1 MPAPLPTPALS
12 FHGVDLVRPDG
23 TATLRDLDVLVP
35 PGRSGLVGANGS
47 GKSTLLHLAAGRL
60 TPTAGRVSTTGSVGL
75 LPQDLVLDVA
85 QPVEDFLGLGPVRRA
100 LRRIEEGSV
109 DQADFDAVGS
119 GWDVEERARA
129 QLERLGLPGTLLD
142 RRVGEVSGGEAVRL
156 ALAGLLLARP
166 DVLLLDEPTNNLDRP
181 ARARLHD
188 VVASWTGTLLVVSH
202 DRELLERVDRV
213 GELRTPRQGAT
224 TVAWY
229 GGGWSAYAAQVAA
242 EREAADHA
250 VAVARADVRRQRR
263 ELRTTEQLLAAR
275 HRIARRDAPNTT
287 KAARD
292 FLRNRAE
299 KAEGSLRTAQ
309 DQRLEAARE
318 RLESAELAVR
328 DDSAIRVDLPGTAVP
343 RGRRV
348 LSTRDLV
355 LRTGRAVELDLAG
368 PDRVAVVGRN
378 GSGKS
383 TLLHTLAG
391 ELPPLS
397 GSVERHVP
405 TALLRQRLD
414 LLDETLTVAQNVHAA
429 NPGATATEVRSLLAR
444 FLFRGAAGD
453 KPVPALSGGER
464 FRATL
469 ATLLLADPAP
479 QLLLLDEPTNNLD
492 LSSLDALVSA
502 LAGYRGALVV
512 VSHDPAFLDEV
523 GVDRVL
529 DLDDDLQGDPDGPT
543 VAG

>member
-1 MPAPLPTPALS
+1 MPAPLPTPTLS

-23 TATLRDLDVLVP
+23 TATLRDLDLLVP

-60 TPTAGRVSTTGSVGL
+60 APTAGRVSVTGTVGL
-75 LPQDLVLDVA
+75 LLPHLVLDVA
-85 QPVEDFLGLGPVRRA
+85 PPVEDFLGLGPVRRA
-100 LRRIEEGSV
+100 LRRVEAGSV

-119 GWDVEERARA
+119 DWDDEERARA
-129 QLERLGLPGTLLD
+129 QLERLGLPGALLD

-181 ARARLHD
+181 ARARLHE
-188 VVASWTGTLLVVSH
+188 VVATWPGTLVVVSH

-263 ELRTTEQLLAAR
+263 DLRTTEQLLASR
-275 HRIARRDAPNTT
+275 HRMARRNALNVS
-287 KAARD
+287 KVERD
-292 FLRNRAE
+292 YQQNRAE

-309 DQRLEAARE
+309 DQRLEGARE

-328 DDSAIRVDLPGTAVP
+328 DGAAIRVDLPGTAVP

-348 LSTRDLV
+348 LTTRDLV

-368 PDRVAVVGRN
+368 PDRVAVVGSN

-383 TLLHTLAG
+383 TLLHTLTG
-391 ELPPLS
+391 DLEPLS
-397 GSVERHVP
+397 GRVEGHVP

-414 LLDETLTVAQNVHAA
+414 LLDESLTVAQNVHVA
-429 NPGATATEVRSLLAR
+429 NPSATATEVRALLAR

-492 LSSLDALVSA
+492 LASYDALVTA
-502 LAGYRGALVV
+502 LAAYRGALVV
-512 VSHDPAFLDEV
+512 VSHDPAFLEEV

-529 DLDDDLQGDPDGPT
+529 DLDADPDAPT
-543 VAG
+543 VGA

>member
-1 MPAPLPTPALS
+1 MSSPLPTPALAL
-12 FHGVDLVRPDG
+12 HALDLVRPDG
-23 TATLRDLDVLVP
+23 TVTLRGLDLLVP

-47 GKSTLLHLAAGRL
+47 GKSTVLRLAAGQL
-60 TPTAGRVSTTGSVGL
+60 APTAGHVTTTGRVGL
-75 LPQDLVLDVA
+75 LPQDLALDTA

-100 LRRIEEGSV
+100 LRRIESGSV
-109 DQADFDAVGS
+109 DEADFDAVGDD
-119 GWDVEERARA
+119 WDVDQRAHA
-129 QLERLGLPGTLLD
+129 QLEKLGLPGELLD

-166 DVLLLDEPTNNLDRP
+166 DVLLLDEPTNNLDRS
-181 ARARLHD
+181 ARAHLHG
-188 VVASWTGTLLVVSH
+188 VVDSWPGTLLVVSH
-202 DRELLERVDRV
+202 DRELLERVDRI
-213 GELRTPRQGAT
+213 GELRTPRQGPT
-224 TVAWY
+224 RVSWY
-229 GGGWSAYAAQVAA
+229 GGGWSAYAQQVAA
-242 EREAADHA
+242 EREAADRA

-263 ELRTTEQLLAAR
+263 DLRTTEQLLAAR
-275 HRIARRDAPNTT
+275 HRIARRDAPNTV

-299 KAEGSLRTAQ
+299 KAEGALRTGQ
-309 DQRLEAARE
+309 DDRLVRARE

-328 DDSAIRVDLPGTAVP
+328 DDAAIRVDLPGTTVP

-348 LSTRDLV
+348 LTTHELV
-355 LRTGRAVELDLAG
+355 LRTGRRVDLDLAG
-368 PDRVAVVGRN
+368 PARVAVVGRN

-391 ELPPLS
+391 ELAPS
-397 GSVERHVP
+397 AGRVDRHVP

-414 LLDETLTVAQNVHAA
+414 LLDESMTVAQNVHAA
-429 NPGATATEVRSLLAR
+429 HPDASPTQVRALLAR
-444 FLFRGAAGD
+444 FLFRGADGD
-453 KPVPALSGGER
+453 KAVPALSGGER

-492 LSSLDALVSA
+492 LASYAALVTA
-502 LAGYRGALVV
+502 LAAHRGALVV
-512 VSHDPAFLDEV
+512 VSHDTAFLEEV

-529 DLDDDLQGDPDGPT
+529 DLDEPPVDPVQANND
-543 VAG
+543 